1 MGIWNALFERPAVRP
16 PEEQQKEQEAKKYDL
31 LKYDGVKAMKIGQT
45 DYAIRCFQEALKL
58 NDSDLE
64 VRDYLSQVLLRKGDL
79 DGALEQLQS
88 LLANFTGDKG
98 PILERIAQIAYMKE
112 DYDTMSQ
119 TCEQYIQLAPD
130 APQAY
135 YLFHH
140 SLLHKSNPV
149 AAIAMLTKAIVLNP
163 NFAEAYLSRAQ
174 ILLGMGDLNAADNDA
189 SWLIEHVG
197 AQDDV
202 LLLKARIEARKGNT
216 EQAIKLY
223 DDLTEVNPFSIEAY
237 RERGQLKFD
246 SGDKA
251 GAEADMQKVL
261 ELNPNQLANV
271 SGDYSAEG
279 IEHHV
284 RQAYSAI
291 NPLGL

>member
-1 MGIWNALFERPAVRP
+1 MGIWNALFGGRQLS
-16 PEEQQKEQEAKKYDL
+16 PEEEQKEQEAKKYDL

-135 YLFHH
+135 YLLHH

-163 NFAEAYLSRAQ
+163 NFAEAYLSRTQ
-174 ILLGMGDLNAADNDA
+174 ILLGMGDLNAADDDA

-197 AQDDV
+197 AQEDV

>member
-1 MGIWNALFERPAVRP
+1 MGIWNALFGGRQLSPE
-16 PEEQQKEQEAKKYDL
+16 EEQQEQEAKKYDL
-31 LKYDGVKAMKIGQT
+31 LKYDGVKAMKIGQA

-79 DGALEQLQS
+79 DGALAQLQS
-88 LLANFTGDKG
+88 MLANFTGEKA
-98 PILERIAQIAYMKE
+98 PILERIAQIAYMQE
-112 DYDTMSQ
+112 DYATMSQ
-119 TCEQYIQLAPD
+119 ACEQYLQLDPE

-135 YLFHH
+135 YLH
-140 SLLHKSNPV
+140 SQALQGQGNTV
-149 AAIAMLTKAIVLNP
+149 AAIAMLTKAIVLKDD
-163 NFAEAYLSRAQ
+163 FAEAYLSRAQ
-174 ILLGMGDLNAADNDA
+174 ILFGMGDLNAADEDA

-197 AQDDV
+197 AQEDV
-202 LLLKARIEARKGNT
+202 LLLKARIEARKGNP

>member
-1 MGIWNALFERPAVRP
+1 MGIWNALFGGRQLS
-16 PEEQQKEQEAKKYDL
+16 PEEEQKEQEAKKYDL

-88 LLANFTGDKG
+88 LLANFTGNKG

-119 TCEQYIQLAPD
+119 TCEQYIQLTPD

-135 YLFHH
+135 YLLHH

-174 ILLGMGDLNAADNDA
+174 ILLGMGDLNAADDDA

-197 AQDDV
+197 AQEDV

>member
-88 LLANFTGDKG
+88 LLANFTGNKG
-98 PILERIAQIAYMKE
+98 PILERIAQIA
-112 DYDTMSQ
+112 
-119 TCEQYIQLAPD
+119 
-130 APQAY
+130 
-135 YLFHH
+135 H
-140 SLLHKSNPV
+140 SLLHKSNP
-149 AAIAMLTKAIVLNP
+149 ASAIAMLTKAIVLNP

-197 AQDDV
+197 AQEDV

-223 DDLTEVNPFSIEAY
+223 DHLTEVNPFSIEAY

-246 SGDKA
+246 SGDKT

>member
-1 MGIWNALFERPAVRP
+1 MGIWNALFGGRQLSPE
-16 PEEQQKEQEAKKYDL
+16 EEQQEQEAKKYDL
-31 LKYDGVKAMKIGQT
+31 LKYDGVKAMKIGQA

-79 DGALEQLQS
+79 DGALAQLQS
-88 LLANFTGDKG
+88 MLANFNGEKA
-98 PILERIAQIAYMKE
+98 PILERIAQIAYMQE
-112 DYDTMSQ
+112 DYATMSQ
-119 TCEQYIQLAPD
+119 ACEQYLQLAPE

-135 YLFHH
+135 YLH
-140 SLLHKSNPV
+140 SQAFQGQGNTV
-149 AAIAMLTKAIVLNP
+149 AAIAMLTKAIVLKDD
-163 NFAEAYLSRAQ
+163 FAEAYLSRAQ
-174 ILLGMGDLNAADNDA
+174 ILFGMGDLNAADEDA

-197 AQDDV
+197 AQEDV

-216 EQAIKLY
+216 EQALKLY
-223 DDLTEVNPFSIEAY
+223 DVLTEVNPFSIEAY

-246 SGDKA
+246 TGDKT

-261 ELNPNQLANV
+261 ELDPNQLADV

-279 IEHHV
+279 IEHRV
-284 RQAYSAI
+284 RQAYSAV